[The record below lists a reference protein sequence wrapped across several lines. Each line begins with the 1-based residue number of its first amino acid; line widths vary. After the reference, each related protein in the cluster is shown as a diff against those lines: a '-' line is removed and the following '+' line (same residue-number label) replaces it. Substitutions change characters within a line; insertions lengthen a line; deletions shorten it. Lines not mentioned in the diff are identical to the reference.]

1 MIKTLRMNMMMGFL
15 PLLAILVGLGLWAIV
30 MFYGLGG
37 NIDVILRKNYRSVL
51 AVERMKEALERMDSG
66 LMFGLSGRDR
76 LARTQ
81 FDNYRQEFDAQLS
94 FEQGNITLPGE
105 KELVDRLTSNYQDY
119 LKLAADYF
127 EHRLGTVESRGD
139 FYFSALLPRF
149 EEIKRLEEEILL
161 LNQRNME
168 EMNQKALGNAA
179 SSARLMIAALV
190 VSVILAVVSA
200 RILTHMI
207 LEPIKA
213 VTHAARAVS
222 QGNLDQ
228 VVPTTT
234 TDELGELSQAFNTM
248 SRTIREFREA
258 GTVRLLRAQKTA
270 QATIDSFPDPVVV
283 VDPHGGVERANP
295 AAQRLLQAV
304 PPSDGTTLPWVAPAT
319 LKPHLESVLS
329 GQGDYLPVTLD
340 RATFLRDGNQ
350 DRYFLPRVLRIRSDS
365 GELLELRSSS
375 PM

>member
-1 MIKTLRMNMMMGFL
+1 M
-15 PLLAILVGLGLWAIV
+15 LAVGADEGSARADGLGAHV
-30 MFYGLGG
+30 
-37 NIDVILRKNYRSVL
+37 R
-51 AVERMKEALERMDSG
+51 LERARST
-66 LMFGLSGRDR
+66 
-76 LARTQ
+76 ARTQ
-81 FDNYRQEFDAQLS
+81 FDKYRQEFDAQLS

-105 KELVDRLTSNYQDY
+105 KELVEQLDIQLSKIISSSPPITSSIAWARQVARRL
-119 LKLAADYF
+119 LL
-127 EHRLGTVESRGD
+127 L
-139 FYFSALLPRF
+139 ALLPRF

-168 EMNQKALGNAA
+168 QMNQKALGNAA

-228 VVPTTT
+228 VVPATT

-258 GTVRLLRAQKTA
+258 GTVRLLGAEDSPGHDRFVSRPCGGGRSSRRRRACQPGGPASPPGRTA
-270 QATIDSFPDPVVV
+270 P
-283 VDPHGGVERANP
+283 
-295 AAQRLLQAV
+295 
-304 PPSDGTTLPWVAPAT
+304 DGTTLPWVAPAA
-319 LKPHLESVLS
+319 LKPHLESS
-329 GQGDYLPVTLD
+329 
-340 RATFLRDGNQ
+340 
-350 DRYFLPRVLRIRSDS
+350 
-365 GELLELRSSS
+365 
-375 PM
+375 

>member
-37 NIDVILRKNYRSVL
+37 NIDVILRENYRSVL

-81 FDNYRQEFDAQLS
+81 FDKYRQEFDTQLS

-127 EHRLGTVESRGD
+127 EHHLGTVQSRGD

-168 EMNQKALGNAA
+168 QMNQKALGNAA
-179 SSARLMIAALV
+179 SSAHLMIAALV

-283 VDPHGGVERANP
+283 VDPHGERRACQPGGP
-295 AAQRLLQAV
+295 AS
-304 PPSDGTTLPWVAPAT
+304 PPGCTSLGWDNSPVGRSG
-319 LKPHLESVLS
+319 HLETS
-329 GQGDYLPVTLD
+329 
-340 RATFLRDGNQ
+340 
-350 DRYFLPRVLRIRSDS
+350 PRVCPERPGRLPARDTRPRN
-365 GELLELRSSS
+365 L
-375 PM
+375 PA